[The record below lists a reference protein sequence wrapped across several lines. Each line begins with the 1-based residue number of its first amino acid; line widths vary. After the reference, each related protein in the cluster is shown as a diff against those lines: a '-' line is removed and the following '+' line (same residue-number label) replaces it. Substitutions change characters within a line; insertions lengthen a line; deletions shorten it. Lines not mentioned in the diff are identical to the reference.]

1 MRKKTTGR
9 IYVPKSISL
18 DPELI
23 KQIQDRA
30 DELRMSFSEYI
41 SHIARIEVSKRG
53 EPFVVVPVR
62 AVSKRN
68 D

>member
-1 MRKKTTGR
+1 MRKRTTGR
-9 IYVPKSISL
+9 IFVSKSISL
-18 DPELI
+18 APELI

-62 AVSKRN
+62 AVSKSN

>member
-1 MRKKTTGR
+1 MRKRTTGR
-9 IYVPKSISL
+9 ICVSKSISF

-23 KQIQDRA
+23 IQIQGRA
-30 DELRMSFSEYI
+30 DELKMSFSEYI

-53 EPFVVVPVR
+53 EPFVVLPVR
-62 AVSKRN
+62 AEARRT

>member
-9 IYVPKSISL
+9 ICVPKSISF

-23 KQIQDRA
+23 AKIQDRA

-53 EPFVVVPVR
+53 EPFVVLPIK
-62 AVSKRN
+62 AVSRKS